1 MVVPWT
7 MVVSAPR
14 GEQNIPWPVVPRQ
27 QKVCYIIC
35 ACGNQKHFHHGN
47 FQSSNELLHQTSLE
61 TKIVNMFKLSL
72 RSVRAPVAKLAFAPR
87 IVAPSRFYAV
97 APISREE
104 VTQRA
109 FEALKTVT
117 AIQESKLTLE
127 SSFQKDLGL
136 DSLDTVEALVA
147 LEEEFDLEIPDK
159 ISDEIKTVKEAVDYI
174 YQEEQKL

>member
-1 MVVPWT
+1 
-7 MVVSAPR
+7 
-14 GEQNIPWPVVPRQ
+14 
-27 QKVCYIIC
+27 
-35 ACGNQKHFHHGN
+35 
-47 FQSSNELLHQTSLE
+47 
-61 TKIVNMFKLSL
+61 MFKLSF

-87 IVAPSRFYAV
+87 IVAPLRFYAA